1 MTFDVKQ
8 MSSFIGEKFK
18 RISAETLGWLAVIV
32 IHGATIPTLLA
43 AMAGLTDKLPSV
55 DLVLLAWGGLTLLF
69 AKAAVQRDML
79 NLVTIGL
86 GFILQAVCMVLIFFK

>member
-1 MTFDVKQ
+1 MNFDVKQ
-8 MSSFIGEKFK
+8 MGNFIGQKFK
-18 RISAETLGWLAVIV
+18 HVSAETLGWLAVIV

-79 NLVTIGL
+79 NIVTIGL
-86 GFILQAVCMVLIFFK
+86 GFILQAVLMVLIFFK

>member
-1 MTFDVKQ
+1 MNFDVKE
-8 MSSFIGEKFK
+8 MSSFIGDKFK

-32 IHGATIPTLLA
+32 IHCATIPTLLA

-55 DLVLLAWGGLTLLF
+55 DLVLLAWGGLVLLF
-69 AKAAVQRDML
+69 AKAAVQRDLL

-86 GFILQAVCMVLIFFK
+86 GFILQAVFMVLIFFK